1 MGVRCEVCGMPIV
14 RSQHSCECIYC
25 GRAAHEH
32 CGGYLTDGQSEAWAC
47 AVCWD
52 DMLSTPY
59 EELYE
64 VEEGGYG

>member
-1 MGVRCEVCGMPIV
+1 MPIV

-32 CGGYLTDGQSEAWAC
+32 CGGYLTDGQSEEWAC

-59 EELYE
+59 EEWYPPRGLYE
-64 VEEGGYG
+64 FEGGGYG